1 MDRDFGALRSRDRG
15 THVSA
20 LLDRA
25 EAGGANNPDATP
37 AAFWKG
43 VADKAIFG
51 DVKRRRVCG
60 RLSAFR

>member
-1 MDRDFGALRSRDRG
+1 M
-15 THVSA
+15 SA